1 MCRVHTAH
9 QSHSFLCLY
18 GIRPIPLPV
27 REGIL
32 EGFEHPRRM
41 NKKDSVGYGQRRK
54 REKRKREKRTL
65 EHKIDHLT
73 KIVGRGFKTIEKKME
88 HGFATVAEDIAD
100 IQDIVATKEDLAATE
115 RRLHDEIVQKD
126 QYTQKRIDDGNEKR
140 VRLGVRVSTLE
151 QKVR

>member
-1 MCRVHTAH
+1 M
-9 QSHSFLCLY
+9 
-18 GIRPIPLPV
+18 
-27 REGIL
+27 
-32 EGFEHPRRM
+32 
-41 NKKDSVGYGQRRK
+41 
-54 REKRKREKRTL
+54 KRKREKRTL
-65 EHKIDHLT
+65 EHKIDPLT
-73 KIVGRGFKTIEKKME
+73 KIVGQGFKTIEKKME
-88 HGFATVAEDIAD
+88 LGFATVAEDIAD

>member
-1 MCRVHTAH
+1 
-9 QSHSFLCLY
+9 
-18 GIRPIPLPV
+18 
-27 REGIL
+27 
-32 EGFEHPRRM
+32 M
-41 NKKDSVGYGQRRK
+41 NM
-54 REKRKREKRTL
+54 KRKREKRTL